1 MNDLIVPV
9 RFQDAFPT
17 IAQGLKKAMDLFS
30 AIRSFKDVERYLLK
44 GAGLAQNTYKTY
56 LSAVKGFY
64 EYTGG
69 KHPLQITPG
78 DIEAWYDDLLK
89 TVDRNSACIK
99 VYGLKRFFAG
109 IQENVLKI
117 YTSPF
122 ELMSE
127 KLLKKL
133 GRSKKPKRGKAL
145 NIAEVNR
152 LLDMLDYD
160 ESTIGLEN
168 KAMIKLM
175 LGTGLRAAELC
186 NLKWQDVEFDED
198 ESKYYVSGVG
208 KGDKPFTQEVA
219 IPEAI
224 ADVERYFRKH
234 FHRKPRPED
243 YLFYTVSS
251 HKGNG
256 NKQMNNTVLFLRMRK
271 VGEKARAKGVTTR
284 NISWSPHLMRRT
296 CGTILDK
303 LKMSP
308 VSIQRFL
315 RHSSLQTTAQF
326 YIVDSEPAGP
336 YFEKA
341 FAGST

>member
-1 MNDLIVPV
+1 MNDLIIPSK
-9 RFQDAFPT
+9 FQTTFPT

-30 AIRSFKDVERYLLK
+30 EIQSFEDLERCLLK
-44 GAGLAQNTYKTY
+44 GQGLSKNTYSTY
-56 LSAVKGFY
+56 LSAIRGFY
-64 EYTGG
+64 EFTNG
-69 KHPLQITPG
+69 KHPLQVRPA
-78 DIEAWYDDLLK
+78 DIECWYDDLLK

-99 VYGLKRFFAG
+99 IYGLKRFFAG
-109 IQENVLKI
+109 IRNILPI

-122 ELMSE
+122 ELMPE

-133 GRSKKPKRGKAL
+133 SKSKKPKRGKAL

-186 NLKWQDVEFDED
+186 NLKWQDVEYDED
-198 ESKYYVSGVG
+198 EGKYYVNGIG

-224 ADVERYFRKH
+224 PDTERYFKKH

-251 HKGNG
+251 HNGNG

-271 VGEKARAKGVTTR
+271 IGKQARDTGVTTR
-284 NISWSPHLMRRT
+284 NIAWSPHLMRRT

-315 RHSSLQTTAQF
+315 RHSSLATTAQH
-326 YIVDSEPAGP
+326 YICDAEPAAP
-336 YFEKA
+336 YFERA
-341 FAGST
+341 LAGSN